1 MGFNPIEVVDKFAPE
16 DMDTGPIA
24 VLNLL
29 KFKPGGEASYKRYI
43 EECLASTDTV
53 SPVGADIIYLG
64 HFAELLQGDIGDWDF
79 LNLVYY
85 PNRRA
90 MYEMIH
96 SPDYQ
101 KVEHFRSD
109 ALEKALLYVTDAAM
123 PFRSFTKGASVAT
136 PWAALGTAAA
146 KV

>member
-1 MGFNPIEVVDKFAPE
+1 MI
-16 DMDTGPIA
+16 
-24 VLNLL
+24 
-29 KFKPGGEASYKRYI
+29 
-43 EECLASTDTV
+43 ASTDAV

-64 HFAELLQGDIGDWDF
+64 HFAELLQGNIGDWDF

-85 PNRRA
+85 PSRRTT
-90 MYEMIH
+90 YDMIH
-96 SPDYQ
+96 LPDYQ

-123 PFRSFTKGASVAT
+123 PFRSFSKGARVVT
-136 PWAALGTAAA
+136 PWAVLRTAAE